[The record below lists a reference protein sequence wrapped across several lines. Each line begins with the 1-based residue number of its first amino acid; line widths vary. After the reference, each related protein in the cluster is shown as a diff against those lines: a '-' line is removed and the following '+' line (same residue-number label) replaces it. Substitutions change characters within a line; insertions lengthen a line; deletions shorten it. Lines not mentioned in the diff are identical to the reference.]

1 MTLLAT
7 SRREVTNVTQSKR
20 SCALVREYVLDTLN
34 KGEYPDGLTFKV
46 YIVGC
51 CYILGNEKYWISTDL
66 PDGKY
71 FEVTYNKDKDEFYLD
86 VYVRVHNER
95 IEA

>member
-1 MTLLAT
+1 M
-7 SRREVTNVTQSKR
+7 TQSKR
-20 SCALVREYVLDTLN
+20 SCAIVRDYVLNTRN
-34 KGEYPDGLTFKV
+34 KGEYPNGLDFKV
-46 YIVGC
+46 YIVTC

-71 FEVTYNKDKDEFYLD
+71 FEVTYKKEKDEFYLD
-86 VYVRVHNER
+86 VYVRVYNER